1 MGNIIRL
8 TGGGQIQVRT
18 GVLQGIGPAGPRG
31 LIGPQGPDGNQGPE
45 GPAGPMGQILQMQ
58 TKTIVG
64 ATTNITAGGSSLLSF
79 GSVAYDDMGI
89 VASATNFIFPVEAD
103 YLFTVQ
109 VTFPATGSS
118 NGSRSVRLVSNINGV
133 LGQDKRPVVANQEM
147 VISLSQPLRT
157 TDVNEMIQVFVDS
170 TDNAATS
177 VSAGQAV
184 IARIGSGPQGPVG
197 PAGPQGPIGAQGPA
211 GPQGPAGN
219 ANSGFGTYAD
229 LL

>member
-1 MGNIIRL
+1 MGNVLRL

-31 LIGPQGPDGNQGPE
+31 LIGPQGPDGTQGPE

-58 TKTIVG
+58 TKTIIGGV
-64 ATTNITAGGSSLLSF
+64 TNIAAAGTSLLAF

-89 VASATNFIFPVEAD
+89 CASSTNFIFPVVAD
-103 YLFTVQ
+103 YLFNATIV
-109 VTFPATGSS
+109 FPMTGSS
-118 NGSRSVRLVSNINGV
+118 NGVRGVRLVSNINGEV
-133 LGQDKRPVVANQEM
+133 GQGRYPVVANQTM
-147 VISLSQPLRT
+147 VISLSCPFRT
-157 TDVNEMIQVFVDS
+157 TAENEMVQVFVDS
-170 TDNAATS
+170 TDNAATV
-177 VSAGQAV
+177 VSAGYAV

-197 PAGPQGPIGAQGPA
+197 PQGPQGPIGAQGPA

-219 ANSGFGTYAD
+219 ANSGFTTYAD

>member
-45 GPAGPMGQILQMQ
+45 GPPGAMGQILQMQ

-64 ATTNITAGGSSLLSF
+64 GTTNIAAGGSSLLSF

-89 VASATNFIFPVEAD
+89 VASATNFIIPTPND
-103 YLFTVQ
+103 YLFTAQ
-109 VTFPATGSS
+109 ATFPATGSS
-118 NGSRSVRLVSNINGV
+118 NGSRGVRLVSNINGT
-133 LGQDKRPVVANQEM
+133 LGQDKRPMVANQEM

-157 TDVNEMIQVFVDS
+157 TAINEMIQVFVDS
-170 TDNAATS
+170 SDNAATS
-177 VSAGQAV
+177 VSAGQIV
-184 IARIGSGPQGPVG
+184 ISRIGSGPQGPVG

-211 GPQGPAGN
+211 GPVGPAGN